1 MSTVRLVTPSTVS
14 FNGTP
19 APAPKGVTG
28 TYLTAT
34 VPNRNH
40 RTCDGDDLERHTE
53 EQQIFRVI
61 PQITS
66 FSPTSGSVGT
76 VVTIKGVSLTQT
88 TRKPP
93 FKGC

>member
-53 EQQIFRVI
+53 EQQDI
-61 PQITS
+61 PSDPADYEFLPDQRL
-66 FSPTSGSVGT
+66 GGN
-76 VVTIKGVSLTQT
+76 G
-88 TRKPP
+88 RDH
-93 FKGC
+93 